1 MKFCLYCCHCYIVI
15 CGKATHYYKSS
26 KATSNLK
33 SSNRVLMRN
42 PMSPSEQHSQHN
54 STLAASP
61 FVSNVSAARTQQ
73 SLPTDAQNDRL
84 QQPWNRTNTATSP
97 YQSLA
102 NSPFCLLYTS
112 DSSDEVE
119 PWIYRC
125 FPDN

>member
-73 SLPTDAQNDRL
+73 SLPTDAQNDRSL
-84 QQPWNRTNTATSP
+84 GHISIVGRVRVENFPIMKLDII
-97 YQSLA
+97 YQKGVVIRSIV
-102 NSPFCLLYTS
+102 SKEGP
-112 DSSDEVE
+112 
-119 PWIYRC
+119 
-125 FPDN
+125 